1 MRVPRHLLFRFLA
14 LVVIVGVGF
23 AVLRWSPLADY
34 LTVEKV
40 SALLERLRGAWWA
53 PVALIASYIILC
65 PLIPATPMMVA
76 GGMVFGPVMGTIY
89 NLIGTFLGGTTTY
102 YLGRGLGRDFVLYVA
117 GKRLKRV
124 ERAISRR
131 GFWSLVGVRFLPL
144 PFPVVNYCAALAG
157 VRPSLFMITTLIGLV
172 PGVAVFTYFASLLA
186 KTAKADK
193 SGLILQ
199 FIVASLILLLFTVI
213 PQIYTIR
220 KRRQRYLELRGQRLG
235 RNAAP
240 QAPPPSHSL
249 KNGREA

>member
-1 MRVPRHLLFRFLA
+1 VRVPRHLLLRFLA
-14 LVVIVGVGF
+14 LIVIVGVGF

-40 SALLERLRGAWWA
+40 SAVLERLRGAWWA

-76 GGMVFGPVMGTIY
+76 GGMVFGPVLGTIY

-102 YLGRGLGRDFVLYVA
+102 YLGRGLGRDFVLHVA
-117 GKRLKRV
+117 GKRLKKV

-157 VRPSLFMITTLIGLV
+157 VPPGLFMITTLIGLV

-186 KTAKADK
+186 KTAEADK

-220 KRRQRYLELRGQRLG
+220 KRRQRYMELRGQR
-235 RNAAP
+235 
-240 QAPPPSHSL
+240 QARS
-249 KNGREA
+249 A

>member
-1 MRVPRHLLFRFLA
+1 
-14 LVVIVGVGF
+14 
-23 AVLRWSPLADY
+23 
-34 LTVEKV
+34 
-40 SALLERLRGAWWA
+40 
-53 PVALIASYIILC
+53 VALIASYIILC

-102 YLGRGLGRDFVLYVA
+102 YLGRGLGRDFVLHVA
-117 GKRLKRV
+117 GKRLKKV

-131 GFWSLVGVRFLPL
+131 GFWSLIGVRFLPL

-157 VRPSLFMITTLIGLV
+157 VRPALFMITTLIGLV

-186 KTAKADK
+186 KTAEADK

-220 KRRQRYLELRGQRLG
+220 KRRQRYRELRGQRQV

-240 QAPPPSHSL
+240 QAPQPSPSL